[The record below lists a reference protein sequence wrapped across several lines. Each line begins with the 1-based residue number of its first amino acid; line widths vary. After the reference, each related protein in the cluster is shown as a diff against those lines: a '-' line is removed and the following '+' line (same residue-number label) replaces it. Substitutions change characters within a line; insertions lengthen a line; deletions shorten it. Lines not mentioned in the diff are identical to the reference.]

1 MLNQNRPAGT
11 GKEVWLNSIR
21 EQLKPP
27 RIMVKN
33 FGGGIVNVIY
43 QCTVSLASGDSRR
56 NVTVLVQ
63 KGVPQKL
70 LLGTDVL
77 KDLGFHLLG
86 PAIGRACMTDLLGT
100 GSWQM

>member
-1 MLNQNRPAGT
+1 M
-11 GKEVWLNSIR
+11 
-21 EQLKPP
+21 
-27 RIMVKN
+27 
-33 FGGGIVNVIY
+33 VNVIC
-43 QCTVSLASGDSRR
+43 QCSVSLASGDNRH

-63 KGVPQKL
+63 KKVPQKL

-86 PAIGRACMTDLLGT
+86 PAVGRAGMTDLLGT